1 MIIVSQMP
9 GIIIHATHMI
19 VSIFLF
25 SPFPFWPSLL
35 GNSTTL
41 NILIDNNVVE
51 VRVFVKRLNWFGMV
65 TKFEFT
71 GQLHLADMAA
81 WNYNQRCLDSRAKH
95 TVMD

>member
-41 NILIDNNVVE
+41 NILVDNNVVE

-65 TKFEFT
+65 ERNRRIIVEHNAEI
-71 GQLHLADMAA
+71 LC
-81 WNYNQRCLDSRAKH
+81 QRS
-95 TVMD
+95 T